1 LSNTLHILASCTE
14 RKRLPVPK
22 GLRLRHVKTLD
33 IEKRAAQWWERLTD
47 HESDTVSALKLYA
60 GGHWSVVRRL
70 PESAAVHGLSASL
83 WAISAGYGLVPAS
96 APLHA
101 YSATFAPRHPDSV
114 NGSGRVERQKWW
126 EALAKKRGPEL
137 GSPRSIA
144 DLVSRDSK
152 ATILIVASAF
162 YIEALEADLVKAASL
177 MARSAEMLIV
187 TTPGKTAR
195 GPLGSCVIETP
206 ARWQGI
212 LGGACTSLHA
222 RLAERIISEAAEGFS
237 ADLVRA
243 RLQRLLERSPSVA
256 GDPRPRM
263 TDDEV
268 KRFIR
273 EALTSNPA
281 AKQTGLLRALRD
293 SGRACEQKRFKELFQ
308 EVSGRSDE

>member
-1 LSNTLHILASCTE
+1 
-14 RKRLPVPK
+14 VPK
-22 GLRLRHVKTLD
+22 GLRLRHVQTLD
-33 IEKRAAQWWERLTD
+33 IKERAAQWWERLAED
-47 HESDTVSALKLYA
+47 ESDTVPALELYA

-70 PESAAVHGLSASL
+70 PESAAVHGLRASL
-83 WAISAGYGLVPAS
+83 WAISAGYGLVPVS

-101 YSATFAPRHPDSV
+101 YSATFAPGHPDSV
-114 NGSGRVERQKWW
+114 NGLGRVERQTWW
-126 EALAKKRGPEL
+126 QALAKKRGPER
-137 GSPRSIA
+137 GSPRSVA

-152 ATILIVASAF
+152 ATLLIIASAH
-162 YIEALEADLVKAASL
+162 YIAALEADLARAASL
-177 MARSAEMLIV
+177 MARPAEMLIV

-206 ARWQGI
+206 ARWQAI
-212 LGGACTSLHA
+212 LGGARTSLHA

-237 ADLVRA
+237 ADSVRA

-256 GDPRPRM
+256 RDPRPRM

-293 SGRACEQKRFKELFQ
+293 SGRACEQGRFKELFL
-308 EVSGRSDE
+308 EISGRKS